1 MKALQDEN
9 TSLKNRVKELE
20 ADKSKAQ
27 KSLDDSLKAVGEL
40 SEQLE
45 LREKNNDGARIVK
58 IGNKSYKIL
67 GKTFVT
73 QKGRI
78 TVEEIMKDTAELKR
92 MVKIKSGRSE
102 ERREKNESKRKRKSR

>member
-1 MKALQDEN
+1 MSDEKNTTPAAIDESMKALQDEN

-45 LREKNNDGARIVK
+45 LREKNDDGASMVTM
-58 IGNKSYKIL
+58 GNKS
-67 GKTFVT
+67 
-73 QKGRI
+73 
-78 TVEEIMKDTAELKR
+78 
-92 MVKIKSGRSE
+92 RSE
-102 ERREKNESKRKRKSR
+102 ERRGGKEGVSTGRSRWSHDHEKKKITKT

>member
-1 MKALQDEN
+1 MSDEKNTTPAAIDESMKALQDEN

-67 GKTFVT
+67 
-73 QKGRI
+73 
-78 TVEEIMKDTAELKR
+78 
-92 MVKIKSGRSE
+92 RSE
-102 ERREKNESKRKRKSR
+102 EHSSELQSLMRISYAVFCLKKKKDNTKNN